1 MYRIHFVK
9 NIIVRSGI
17 VQKTNFV
24 KESSVKK
31 KKPEYFLKVSIPVLC
46 VAVLAYTGEMS

>member
-9 NIIVRSGI
+9 NIIVRSRI
-17 VQKTNFV
+17 VKKIV
-24 KESSVKK
+24 KGSSVKK